1 MNGMNDHGEQLF
13 LRMFAVF
20 VKTGAKETPAA
31 SSGGKRYPAEQ
42 HPDLTQS
49 ALPKRYGRG
58 MNTHARKTALF
69 T

>member
-1 MNGMNDHGEQLF
+1 MNDHSVQLF

-58 MNTHARKTALF
+58 RHTRPK
-69 T
+69 